1 LQIGSRSGAII
12 IFITHPVAEVALLAD
27 HVVMSTGSRR
37 DDSDFRIDL
46 APPRDVS
53 SPKFSELRRDFARGL
68 AWFGSEL
75 TSAAQRGGTR
85 FDRF

>member
-1 LQIGSRSGAII
+1 
-12 IFITHPVAEVALLAD
+12 
-27 HVVMSTGSRR
+27 
-37 DDSDFRIDL
+37 
-46 APPRDVS
+46 VS
-53 SPKFSELRRDFARGL
+53 SPKFSELRRDFARVL